1 HHQLGQTETIGYAFF
16 QPKQIPALA
25 VFFSESDIHTV
36 LLDEADER
44 IEHFPDIML
53 ACVQGELI
61 AQCQTEG
68 VDLLF
73 RYIMPDRQQYVLLG
87 PRHPLQ
93 YAVQFIVRPVAVD
106 VRCGEYHDEEARV
119 RQSAVDLLPDALS
132 PFDFITVVPEPDAF
146 ILQSVGQLSDEII
159 LVIRGM

>member
-1 HHQLGQTETIGYAFF
+1 
-16 QPKQIPALA
+16 
-25 VFFSESDIHTV
+25 
-36 LLDEADER
+36 
-44 IEHFPDIML
+44 ML

-73 RYIMPDRQQYVLLG
+73 GYIMPDRQQYVLLG

-93 YAVQFIVRPVAVD
+93 YAVQLIVRAVAVD

-119 RQSAVDLLPDALS
+119 RQSAVDLLPDDLS
-132 PFDFITVVPEPDAF
+132 PFAFIDIVPDAAAV
-146 ILQSVGQLSDEII
+146 IVQSG
-159 LVIRGM
+159 